1 MVMVAKD
8 LALKK
13 LRRIDVFSPTFSH
26 FSFAGDTLSGIRALP
41 GEKR

>member
-1 MVMVAKD
+1 MVAKA

-13 LRRIDVFSPTFSH
+13 LRRIDLVSPTFSH
-26 FSFAGDTLSGIRALP
+26 FNFAGDTLNGIRVLP